1 MKQQTVTPRI
11 YFLRA
16 APAGVS
22 GRLSD
27 CFKSL
32 KFSLTDAKCLLFGTF
47 RSAAPGI
54 SGRELWTGHGGGSS
68 ERHPLMPVGAAD
80 KIKICSFLIKGQTTI
95 TGSINQPLALVGEGF
110 RLLKSPLKRA
120 MPADARG
127 RCPQKIKFVPLI
139 KGTDDDHG
147 DRSIGAMPLA
157 LAGEGF
163 RLLKSPLKR
172 TAPADARGR
181 RPQKIKFCLL
191 LIKGQTTIT
200 ASRRAGAT

>member
-1 MKQQTVTPRI
+1 MKQQTATPRI

-22 GRLSD
+22 GCSQQERLSRPVQSPLSLVE
-27 CFKSL
+27 KSAPTGLFMVRHLALVSTAFRLL
-32 KFSLTDAKCLLFGTF
+32 KSRLKRAMPTDA
-47 RSAAPGI
+47 R
-54 SGRELWTGHGGGSS
+54 GRC
-68 ERHPLMPVGAAD
+68 PQ
-80 KIKICSFLIKGQTTI
+80 KIKICLLLIKGQTAI

-110 RLLKSPLKRA
+110 RLLKSPLKRTA
-120 MPADARG
+120 PADARG
-127 RCPQKIKFVPLI
+127 RRPQKIKFVPLI

-172 TAPADARGR
+172 TAPAD
-181 RPQKIKFCLL
+181 
-191 LIKGQTTIT
+191 
-200 ASRRAGAT
+200 